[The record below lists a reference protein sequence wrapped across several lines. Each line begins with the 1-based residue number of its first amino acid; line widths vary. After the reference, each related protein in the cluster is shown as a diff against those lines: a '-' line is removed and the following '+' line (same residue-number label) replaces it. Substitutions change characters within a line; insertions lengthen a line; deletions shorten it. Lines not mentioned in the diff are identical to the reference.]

1 MKKIFIAVLLAVGML
16 TLASCSSGDTPGKAL
31 LGYMDQIQKGDYEA
45 MANAIYFGE
54 YTEEEA
60 ETVAKQRAQFAAM
73 LETKFANELEKKQ
86 GLKDVV
92 ILNEE
97 ISEDGNSAVVEYKQ
111 IWGDGTENTSKQAMV
126 KSNGEWLL
134 KVEK

>member
-1 MKKIFIAVLLAVGML
+1 MRKIFIAVLLAMGML
-16 TLASCSSGDTPGKAL
+16 TLASCSSSDTPGKAL
-31 LGYMDQIQKGDYEA
+31 LEYMDQIKKGDYEA
-45 MANAIYFGE
+45 MANALYFGE
-54 YTEEEA
+54 YTEDEA

-73 LETKFANELEKKQ
+73 LESKFSKELEKKQ

-111 IWGDGTENTSKQAMV
+111 VWGDGTESTGKQAMV